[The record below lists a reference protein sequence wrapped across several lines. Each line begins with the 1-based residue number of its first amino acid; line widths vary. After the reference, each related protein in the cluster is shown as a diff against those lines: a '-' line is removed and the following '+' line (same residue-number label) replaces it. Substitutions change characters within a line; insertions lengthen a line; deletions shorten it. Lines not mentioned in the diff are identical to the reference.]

1 MPGCSSSRASCSVVL
16 KPQSPHFDT
25 NKGAGAAHLLG
36 REVKELRQRALVG
49 QARLGVAQLIEERV
63 CARLHGGHALVCP
76 RVPPR
81 PVICLARAQAHTRPL
96 ATLPPCLRPAAQTPR
111 AEVLALVA
119 PHHLPAPAC
128 GIWGGFYEMH
138 VACGMHKRN
147 ATPGVYWRILL
158 SRSIASGV
166 AFDLKTRAHGC
177 ALICSRTHTPPRM
190 SAHVVPKAMSAPAP
204 L

>member
-1 MPGCSSSRASCSVVL
+1 MGKRVLGSRSSSKSACAHDSMGVMRLSVLACRPAASFVSRAHRHTHDHSQRC
-16 KPQSPHFDT
+16 
-25 NKGAGAAHLLG
+25 LL
-36 REVKELRQRALVG
+36 AY
-49 QARLGVAQLIEERV
+49 
-63 CARLHGGHALVCP
+63 
-76 RVPPR
+76 
-81 PVICLARAQAHTRPL
+81 
-96 ATLPPCLRPAAQTPR
+96 LPPCLRPAAQTPR